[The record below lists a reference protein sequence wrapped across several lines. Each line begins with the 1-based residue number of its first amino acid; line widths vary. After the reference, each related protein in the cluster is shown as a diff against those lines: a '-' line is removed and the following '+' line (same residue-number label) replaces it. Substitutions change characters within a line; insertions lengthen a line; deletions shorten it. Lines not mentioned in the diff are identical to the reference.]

1 MFLMI
6 TTAIAVFVGL
16 FKAAA
21 VLLGAVIGVGLFAAV
36 VGLLFAVLLREL
48 IDSIVRNWSAKGD
61 VPDSVE
67 RIV

>member
-21 VLLGAVIGVGLFAAV
+21 ILLGAVIGVGFFAAV
-36 VGLLFAVLLREL
+36 AGLLSVALLKEI
-48 IDSIVRNWSAKGD
+48 IDSIVRNWNAKSAN
-61 VPDSVE
+61 
-67 RIV
+67 

>member
-21 VLLGAVIGVGLFAAV
+21 ILLGAVIGVGFFAV
-36 VGLLFAVLLREL
+36 VAGLLFAALLKEI
-48 IDSIVRNWSAKGD
+48 IDSIVRDWNAKSA
-61 VPDSVE
+61 S
-67 RIV
+67 